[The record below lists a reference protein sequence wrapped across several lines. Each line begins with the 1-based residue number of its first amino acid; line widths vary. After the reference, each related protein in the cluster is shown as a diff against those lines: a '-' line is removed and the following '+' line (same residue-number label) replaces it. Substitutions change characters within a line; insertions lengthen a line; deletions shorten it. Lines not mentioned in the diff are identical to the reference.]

1 MKALSS
7 ATSLFSVLAVLTSGV
22 AAGDVRGVDPAVAD
36 RYVPSSGKTF
46 TCLSGDKVIP
56 FSAVNDDFCDCPDG
70 SDEPGTS
77 ACEGK
82 AAAWFYCENNGH
94 IPGRVKSSRVN
105 DGICDP
111 ECCDGSDEWQSGASC
126 PNRCEEIAREYRERV
141 ELETKTRRTG
151 AKIRSTYVNFALKEK
166 KRLEEEL
173 ATKRAEIGERER
185 KVEEARQALDR
196 AESQSRDELERKK
209 ATPLY
214 QSVEK
219 HRLALAAV
227 QTQHER
233 TYADL
238 QTVLDL
244 LEELSKGYN
253 PNGQDMAVKH
263 AVIRYKELIGRAEAE
278 EGSQEATS
286 SESAEGT
293 AETEA
298 VEPTQKLNLY
308 RSDLEVTMDEGE
320 IARLQ
325 GTDLE
330 SLLTDDSDD
339 EDDEGGLLYR
349 LEEYIPDSLFDYYDT
364 AREAV
369 VSWLT
374 TAGIIKAAQSQHS
387 NADGPHVAAARE
399 RFHAAERE
407 LSSLRNEISGSE
419 GTLGKLSDGSFG
431 PQGEWKKLDGTCIDT
446 TAGDYTYELCF
457 FGRAV
462 QKSNKD
468 HSSNHLG
475 TFTGWHDKAEAG
487 SAEYY
492 QRQKYTNGARCW
504 NGPMRSVTLDLTC
517 GTVNAITSVTEPEK
531 CEYLFRGT
539 TPALCLPLEAG
550 APASASQVAAAAAAA
565 KDEL

>member
-1 MKALSS
+1 MKAFSS
-7 ATSLFSVLAVLTSGV
+7 VTSLFSVLAVLSSAAATSN
-22 AAGDVRGVDPAVAD
+22 VRGVDPAVAD

-56 FSAVNDDFCDCPDG
+56 FSAVNDNYCDCPDG

-82 AAAWFYCENNGH
+82 PAAWFYCENKGH
-94 IPGRVKSSRVN
+94 IPGRVRSSRVN

-111 ECCDGSDEWQSGASC
+111 ECCDGSDEWQTGVC
-126 PNRCEEIAREYRERV
+126 PNNCEQISREYRERV

-166 KRLEEEL
+166 KRLEDL
-173 ATKRAEIGERER
+173 LTTKRAEIAERER
-185 KVEEARQALDR
+185 KVEEARQALER

-219 HRLALAAV
+219 HRKALAAV
-227 QTQHER
+227 QTQQER
-233 TYADL
+233 MYADL

-263 AVIRYKELIGRAEAE
+263 AVIRYKELIGRADAEAE
-278 EGSQEATS
+278 EGSQE
-286 SESAEGT
+286 
-293 AETEA
+293 
-298 VEPTQKLNLY
+298 KLNLY
-308 RSDLEVTMDEGE
+308 RTDLEVTMDEGE
-320 IARLQ
+320 ITRLQ
-325 GTDLE
+325 QTDLE
-330 SLLTDDSDD
+330 SLLISDD
-339 EDDEGGLLYR
+339 GDSEDDDGGLLYR
-349 LEEYIPDSLFDYYDT
+349 LEEYIPDSLYDYYDT

-374 TAGIIKAAQSQHS
+374 TAGIIKAAQTHHS
-387 NADGPHVAAARE
+387 NSDGPHVAAARE
-399 RFHAAERE
+399 QFHAAERE
-407 LSSLRNEISGSE
+407 LNNLRNDISSSE

-446 TAGDYTYELCF
+446 VAGDYTYELCF
-457 FGRAV
+457 FGKAT

-475 TFTGWHDKAEAG
+475 SFTSWNG
-487 SAEYY
+487 SAEPNSPEYY
-492 QRQKYTNGARCW
+492 RQQKYQNGARCW
-504 NGPMRSVTLDLTC
+504 NGPMRSVTFDMTC

-550 APASASQVAAAAAAA
+550 APASASQVAAAGS